1 MRKLTSTFLLLLV
14 GGLAFLSAQSVRLT
28 LPEIDTQPG
37 EEIQVGITTEGFDSI
52 VSMQFSINWDQ
63 TVIEYL
69 SYELADLNQ
78 VAIGDFQAD
87 EGELRLSWFGPEG
100 IGVSLPDGSTIVN
113 INFSVVGNFGDETPV
128 EITDIPLVIQIF
140 QETTTP
146 GIFDSVMLV
155 QDTGLVRII
164 QPGAFTLQANDL
176 SCNGDSTGNIQT
188 SIANPDSYTYNWT
201 GPNGFTSTDADINN
215 LVAGDY
221 ALTVTDSEGEV
232 IFSDTITLSE
242 PPPLVL
248 SDLQIGEADC
258 TIGDGTISFSISG
271 GDTPYTYD
279 IGNGP
284 SNDPAFTNLAP
295 GDYFLTVTDG
305 SNCQLLDTLT
315 VTSTN
320 GPQLDLGGELL
331 LCGGESA
338 VLDPGQHSSYLWSNG
353 ATTPT
358 LTVSNSGTYSV
369 TVTNDLDCEATDQV
383 TVMISPDAEVMV
395 GNDFLELC
403 QGDSLQLMIS
413 GGDTYRWI
421 DPNNSLSAVNIPNP
435 LAFPED
441 TTTYTVIVEN
451 SCNADTADLQ
461 VVVFPIVATAGADT
475 CIAEGGVVKFAASG
489 GVAYEW
495 APTNFP
501 VSNPVIPDPVA
512 QPTDSTL
519 YSVIITDENGCVIQ
533 DSVIVLVGSDPLTSI
548 KGINLITPNGDE
560 KNDVLEFGSL
570 HKFGENSL
578 KVYNRWGD
586 LVYQK
591 VNYQSDDER
600 FEGTSKGQ
608 PLPAGNYY
616 YVLAFRSGEIKQ
628 KLTIL
633 RD

>member
-1 MRKLTSTFLLLLV
+1 MRKLTSTFLLLV
-14 GGLAFLSAQSVRLT
+14 GGLCLLSGQSVRLS

-37 EEIQVGITTEGFDSI
+37 EEIQLGITTEGFDSI
-52 VSMQFSINWDQ
+52 VSMQFSINWDE

-87 EGELRLSWFGPEG
+87 QGELRLSWFGPEG
-100 IGVSLPDGSTIVN
+100 VGVSLPDGSTIAN
-113 INFSVVGNFGDETPV
+113 INFSVIGDFGDETPV
-128 EITDIPLVIQIF
+128 EITNIPLVIQIF

-164 QPGAFTLQANDL
+164 QPGTFTLQANDL

-188 SIANPDSYTYNWT
+188 SIADPDSYTYNWT
-201 GPNGFTSTDADINN
+201 GPDGFTSTAADINN
-215 LVAGDY
+215 LVAGEY
-221 ALTVTDSEGEV
+221 GLTVTDSEGEV
-232 IFSDTITLSE
+232 IYSDLITLTE
-242 PPPLVL
+242 PPPLQL
-248 SDLQIGEADC
+248 NDLEIGVADC
-258 TIGDGTISFSISG
+258 TIGDGTISFSVSG
-271 GDTPYTYD
+271 GVMPYTYD
-279 IGNGP
+279 IGDGP
-284 SNDPAFTNLAP
+284 VDDPAFANLAP

-305 SNCQLLDTLT
+305 NNCELLDTLT

-331 LCGGESA
+331 LCGGENA

-358 LTVSNSGTYSV
+358 LTVSNPGSYSV

-383 TVMISPDAEVMV
+383 VVTVSPDAEVMV
-395 GNDFLELC
+395 GNDFLEVC

-413 GGDTYRWI
+413 GGDTYQWI
-421 DPNNSLSAVNIPNP
+421 DPSNTLTALDIPNP
-435 LAFPED
+435 IAFPED
-441 TTTYTVIVEN
+441 TTTYTIIVEN
-451 SCNADTADLQ
+451 SCNADTADLE

-475 CIAEGGVVKFAASG
+475 CIAEGGLVKFNASG

-495 APTNFP
+495 ADAPFP
-501 VSNPVIPDPVA
+501 VSNIAIPDPVA

-519 YSVIITDENGCVIQ
+519 YSVIITDANGCVTR
-533 DSVIVLVGSDPLTSI
+533 DSVIVLVGSDPMTSI
-548 KGINLITPNGDE
+548 KAINLITPNGDE
-560 KNDVLEFGSL
+560 KNDILEFTSL
-570 HKFGENSL
+570 TKFGENSL

-600 FEGTSKGQ
+600 FDGTYKGQ